1 MSLESMPKSKNTIEI
16 PQEAVIVLDFDDTL
30 FDSNALK
37 RLFFG
42 RLASELWKDTEYI
55 KRVYQQSKGL
65 VDRNWFE
72 RFIELLDL
80 SQEKVLSILEEII
93 TSQPSGLIFEDA
105 KNFMKKAKSLGHQV
119 VILTAG
125 PRDFQITKIKAAFKK
140 AGINF
145 KEGDIDII
153 VVTSKEDKIPKLKE
167 RASASWKAIMF
178 FDDRLPQWV
187 SSINGLVPV
196 LVAREGV
203 ETQGDE
209 LAGARISSF
218 KQVKFRQGWPEW
230 STASSLGRVL
240 S

>member
-30 FDSNALK
+30 FDSNELK
-37 RLFFG
+37 GLFFD
-42 RLASELWKDTEYI
+42 RLASDLWKSTEYI
-55 KRVYQQSKGL
+55 YGLYQQSKE
-65 VDRNWFE
+65 VDSRWFE
-72 RFIELLDL
+72 KFSRLLNL
-80 SQEKVLSILEEII
+80 IQEKVLSILEEII

-105 KNFMKKAKSLGHQV
+105 KNFMEKAKSLSHQV

-145 KEGDIDII
+145 EGDII
-153 VVTSKEDKIPKLKE
+153 VVTSKEDKIPELKE

-218 KQVKFRQGWPEW
+218 EQVKFRQGWPEW
-230 STASSLGRVL
+230 STASSLVRVL

>member
-16 PQEAVIVLDFDDTL
+16 PKGVVIVLDFDDTL
-30 FDSNALK
+30 FDSEAL
-37 RLFFG
+37 RGLFFG
-42 RLASELWKDTEYI
+42 KLASELWKSIEYI
-55 KRVYQQSKGL
+55 YGLYDQSKEVGSS
-65 VDRNWFE
+65 WFE
-72 RFIELLDL
+72 EFSKLLNL
-80 SQEKVLSILEEII
+80 SQEEVLRILEKII

-105 KNFMKKAKSLGHQV
+105 KEFMKKVKSLGHQV

-125 PRDFQITKIKAAFKK
+125 PKDFQMTKIKAAFKK

-145 KEGDIDII
+145 EEGDII
-153 VVTSKEDKIPKLKE
+153 VVTSKEDKISELKE

-218 KQVKFRQGWPEW
+218 EQVKFGQGWPEW
-230 STASSLGRVL
+230 STASSLVRVL